1 MCVLIYLH
9 FNSIIFRLWSL
20 FHIFL
25 CKFVAIEKQI
35 YGAFQLRIYD
45 TSFYFYVMHN
55 IFHNAES
62 EVVNEKYDIKG
73 SWVNRNAAIPM
84 EGQVAT
90 CSNCNQ
96 KFVFMKPKRAI
107 KSANRA
113 AMREMYVGI
122 LKKYNR

>member
-1 MCVLIYLH
+1 
-9 FNSIIFRLWSL
+9 
-20 FHIFL
+20 
-25 CKFVAIEKQI
+25 
-35 YGAFQLRIYD
+35 
-45 TSFYFYVMHN
+45 MHN
-55 IFHNAES
+55 IFHNTES

-73 SWVNRNAAIPM
+73 SWVNRNAAIPI

-113 AMREMYVGI
+113 AMREMYVG
-122 LKKYNR
+122 N